1 MAGNS
6 FECCKPSS
14 DGYNFCSGSSQKNPY
29 SEDAYSDDPYRHL
42 NASWYQQLWSQYWW
56 WLNNQHSRHTVHQ
69 TRNHFPTWCSTC
81 VEEREQ
87 RKRRVNLRKGGRCDN
102 NFSLGKQTSSEPLFK
117 NMPSRNQIQGEQGLQ
132 QIESTGVTEA
142 HPSDTE
148 ESSSDEFEMELNNDF
163 KKFLEQSAKHKE
175 ERSRFKFTSS
185 NYSRN
190 EKHNESI
197 QYLVVSPPSCFTPH
211 SKSFHPLLK
220 VISPPTQ
227 SHFAPISKLLCP
239 QRKILLSTFNK

>member
-14 DGYNFCSGSSQKNPY
+14 DGYNFYSSCSQKNPY

-42 NASWYQQLWSQYWW
+42 NAYWYQQSLWSQYWLW
-56 WLNNQHSRHTVHQ
+56 SNNQHTVHQ

-87 RKRRVNLRKGGRCDN
+87 RKTRVNLRKGGRCDN
-102 NFSLGKQTSSEPLFK
+102 NIRLGKQTSSEPLCK
-117 NMPSRNQIQGEQGLQ
+117 NMLSRNQVQGLQ
-132 QIESTGVTEA
+132 QIERNEVTESTGYSKLSEA
-142 HPSDTE
+142 HLSDTE

-175 ERSRFKFTSS
+175 ERSRFNTQK
-185 NYSRN
+185 
-190 EKHNESI
+190 K
-197 QYLVVSPPSCFTPH
+197 CF
-211 SKSFHPLLK
+211 
-220 VISPPTQ
+220 
-227 SHFAPISKLLCP
+227 
-239 QRKILLSTFNK
+239 